1 MSSFVISTVRTR
13 IHLGLNSG
21 ANAVD
26 VFLTGWTIYIVGE
39 SIGGGETDATFDFL
53 LHLDSLRHFGR
64 HAKVQ
69 VVP

>member
-13 IHLGLNSG
+13 IHLGLDSG
-21 ANAVD
+21 AAVD
-26 VFLTGWTIYIVGE
+26 VFLTGWTIYIGGE